1 MNDAPVMR
9 ASDEERTRETTMS
22 KSQRAAMIFM
32 AAVQVAMIFLVYL
45 LLILQAV
52 TSISF
57 GIGAAPALVVFVVV
71 YLYFVRTAMMLA
83 ENGIRVRWVNVM
95 RVINPILF
103 VIGCLICVCT
113 I

>member
-1 MNDAPVMR
+1 MNDSPVMR
-9 ASDEERTRETTMS
+9 ASDEELTREFTMS
-22 KSQRAAMIFM
+22 KSQHTAMVFM
-32 AAVQVAMIFLVYL
+32 ASVQVILIVLVYL
-45 LLILQAV
+45 LMVLQAV

-95 RVINPILF
+95 RVINPMLF

>member
-1 MNDAPVMR
+1 MNDSPVMR
-9 ASDEERTRETTMS
+9 ASDEERAREFTMS
-22 KSQRAAMIFM
+22 KSQRTAMVFM
-32 AAVQVAMIFLVYL
+32 ALVQVAMIVLVYL
-45 LLILQAV
+45 LMVLQAV

-71 YLYFVRTAMMLA
+71 YLYFVRTTMMLA

>member
-1 MNDAPVMR
+1 MNDSPVMR
-9 ASDEERTRETTMS
+9 ASDEELTREFTMS
-22 KSQRAAMIFM
+22 KSQHTAMVFM
-32 AAVQVAMIFLVYL
+32 ASVQVAMIVLVYL
-45 LLILQAV
+45 LMVLQAV

-95 RVINPILF
+95 RVINPMLF